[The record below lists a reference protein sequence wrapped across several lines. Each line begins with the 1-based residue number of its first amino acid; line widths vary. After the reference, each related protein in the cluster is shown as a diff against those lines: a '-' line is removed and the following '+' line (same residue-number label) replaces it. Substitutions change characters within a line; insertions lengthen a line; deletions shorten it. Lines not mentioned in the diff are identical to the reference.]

1 MSFLNSLRT
10 VEPSQTLLINEQSR
24 LAQSRGEK
32 IYKLGFGQSPFQPP
46 KRVIEALEQNSS
58 IHGYIPVQG
67 LPELREAA
75 TSFHNYMQGLNLNA
89 DNCFVATGSK
99 ILLYAVMASFIDADV
114 LIPSP
119 AWVSYGPQAEML
131 GHNITRVET
140 SFDNRWRVDPTN
152 LQAACDACRSDKQ
165 KIMILNYPGNPE
177 GLTYTGEELKALAE
191 IMRKENILVIAD
203 EIYAFLT
210 HDATFESLA
219 KYYPEGTII
228 TTGLSKWCGAGGWRL
243 GLAFLPEGMDDL
255 KTVLLGVAS
264 ETYSCATGPVQQAAV
279 VAYQNDDITQTY
291 LENQRKILTILAEK
305 SHAALTEA
313 GIDVHEAKGG
323 FYFYL
328 DFTPFTDSL
337 RQQGINTS
345 EELCIAILKETGV
358 ALLHSAVFG
367 IPAEYFSARMAY
379 VDFDGA
385 KALEAAE
392 TEEINDAFVE
402 KYCAYTLEGIRNLA
416 SWFKTGAQ
424 LKNAA

>member
-46 KRVIEALEQNSS
+46 KRVIEALEQNSTS
-58 IHGYIPVQG
+58 HGYIPVQG

-75 TSFHNYMQGLNLNA
+75 TQFHNEMQGLNLKSE
-89 DNCFVATGSK
+89 NCFVATGSK
-99 ILLYAVMASFIDADV
+99 ILLYAVMASFIEADV

-140 SFDNRWRVDPTN
+140 TFDNQWRVNPEN
-152 LQAACDACRSDKQ
+152 LEAACQKCRPDTQ

-177 GLTYTGEELKALAE
+177 GLTYTAEELKALSE
-191 IMRKENILVIAD
+191 VMKKHNILVIAD
-203 EIYAFLT
+203 EIYSFLT

-243 GLAFLPEGMDDL
+243 GLAFLPEGMEDL

-264 ETYSCATGPVQQAAV
+264 ETYSCATGPVQYAAV
-279 VAYQNDDITQTY
+279 VAYQNDDVTQTY
-291 LENQRKILTILAEK
+291 LENQRKILTILAKK
-305 SHAALTEA
+305 SHEALSDA
-313 GIDVHEAKGG
+313 GIKVHEAKGG

-328 DFTPFTDSL
+328 DFTPLSDSFK
-337 RQQGINTS
+337 QQGITTS
-345 EELCIAILKETGV
+345 EELCVAILKETGV

-367 IPAEYFSARMAY
+367 IAAEYFSARMAY

-392 TEEINDAFVE
+392 TEEINEAFVE
-402 KYCAYTLEGIRNLA
+402 KYCAYTLDGIRNLS
-416 SWFKTGAQ
+416 SWFKNGAQ
-424 LKNAA
+424 LKAAA